1 MLLHTR
7 LVFRRLYFAECV
19 LEPGPGFLVHVHLH
33 QGPAHVLGHQ
43 HRVHLAVGGCGGH
56 EAGHIEGVIA
66 GVVLALVDL
75 EINGAVEL
83 DILLGPRQE
92 VFLEVQL
99 LAQPP
104 NQLTRIP
111 IVAERHSTI

>member
-1 MLLHTR
+1 MTQHMTHT
-7 LVFRRLYFAECV
+7 
-19 LEPGPGFLVHVHLH
+19 
-33 QGPAHVLGHQ
+33 
-43 HRVHLAVGGCGGH
+43 
-56 EAGHIEGVIA
+56 
-66 GVVLALVDL
+66 DL